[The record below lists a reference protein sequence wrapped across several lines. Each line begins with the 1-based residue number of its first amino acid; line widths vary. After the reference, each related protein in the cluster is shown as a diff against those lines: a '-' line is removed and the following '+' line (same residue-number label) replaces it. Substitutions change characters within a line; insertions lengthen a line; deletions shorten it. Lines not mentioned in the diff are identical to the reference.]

1 MTHLKE
7 TMGITFFCTTF
18 AIMKTY
24 VVNLLDHCIFHACEY
39 IHLLWSGY
47 PYMPAESHCSIMWPE
62 PRPQRSEQ
70 LLQTQKHTGTHT
82 KDMHTHT
89 HAHKWKKKK
98 NTKWKQTDGKHEA
111 FHSKL
116 VRWNHRYVQ
125 LVTQWHEGRKKFH
138 LQFPSKRPTR
148 WQMTARQIQI
158 RQ

>member
-1 MTHLKE
+1 
-7 TMGITFFCTTF
+7 MGITFFCTTF

-24 VVNLLDHCIFHACEY
+24 VVNLLDHCIFHAYEY

-98 NTKWKQTDGKHEA
+98 KYKMKAN
-111 FHSKL
+111 
-116 VRWNHRYVQ
+116 RW
-125 LVTQWHEGRKKFH
+125 
-138 LQFPSKRPTR
+138 
-148 WQMTARQIQI
+148 
-158 RQ
+158 